1 MSAPTDLAYK
11 NALAVLARWIIEASF
26 PAQGGSEP
34 GCPPQPGQVHPE
46 AGTANPL
53 SGEQGASTCL
63 YRQSPQTPAGPTPS
77 ALRAETIT
85 GNGRKNHGSGLSSS
99 SRLVFFVL
107 GHVKISAGI
116 HYKTTQSNC
125 K

>member
-26 PAQGGSEP
+26 PAQDGSEP

-53 SGEQGASTCL
+53 RGDLCL
-63 YRQSPQTPAGPTPS
+63 HSPQTPAGPTSS
-77 ALRAETIT
+77 ALLAETTT
-85 GNGRKNHGSGLSSS
+85 GT
-99 SRLVFFVL
+99 
-107 GHVKISAGI
+107 AG
-116 HYKTTQSNC
+116 
-125 K
+125 